1 LGDLHHLV
9 GRSNAVK
16 HSLGLGIVCLFLL
29 AATGCSSA
37 YYSVWK
43 KLGYEKRDLLV
54 SEVEDA
60 KSDQEKAKEQFK
72 TTMQRFQE
80 LTNFQGGEL
89 EAKYKQL
96 NSEYESCE
104 SRANAVSKQ
113 IQDVDEV
120 AQDMFKEW
128 KSELSQYQ
136 SADLRAKSEQ
146 QLQQSQQRYSE
157 LIAAM
162 RKAEASM
169 QPVLRAFHDQ
179 VLFLKHNL
187 NAQAIASLQTTA
199 SGINDNVQQ
208 LIKDMENSINQA
220 NDFINHM
227 KS

>member
-1 LGDLHHLV
+1 VKRILGPLV
-9 GRSNAVK
+9 VGVLVSISA
-16 HSLGLGIVCLFLL
+16 G
-29 AATGCSSA
+29 GCSSA

-54 SEVEDA
+54 SAVEDA

-128 KSELSQYQ
+128 RTELDQYQ
-136 SADLRAKSEQ
+136 SADLRSKSEQ
-146 QLQQSQQRYSE
+146 QLRQSQERYAE

-169 QPVLRAFHDQ
+169 KPVLAAFHDQ

-199 SGINDNVQQ
+199 QGINQNVQQ
-208 LIKDMENSINQA
+208 LIKDMEESINQA
-220 NDFINHM
+220 NQFISQM
-227 KS
+227 KTT

>member
-1 LGDLHHLV
+1 M
-9 GRSNAVK
+9 K
-16 HSLGLGIVCLFLL
+16 QSLGLGIVCLFLL
-29 AATGCSSA
+29 AATGCSST

-54 SEVEDA
+54 SAVDDA
-60 KSDQEKAKEQFK
+60 KTDQEKAKEQFK

-96 NSEYESCE
+96 DGDYQSCV

-113 IQDVDEV
+113 IKDVDEV

-128 KSELSQYQ
+128 RTELDQYQ

-146 QLQQSQQRYSE
+146 QLKQSQDRYAE

-169 QPVLRAFHDQ
+169 QPVLGAFHDQ

-199 SGINDNVQQ
+199 QGINQNVQQ
-208 LIKDMENSINQA
+208 LIKDMESSINQA
-220 NDFINHM
+220 NDFISHM
-227 KS
+227 KST